1 MARPHE
7 IILLSEN
14 RQANRSPRLTANR
27 FGEDT
32 ARWNRPGPNSLC
44 AKPGA
49 MRPPRKIPFARNRA
63 TGRFH
68 RCPSRLQY
76 LQPQPAPKRKSSE
89 PEKRISPSTAHPD
102 SAVVFLF
109 RHRTT
114 PPIALHLHRSG
125 GLPSTARFLP
135 VAKSGSVHRSFGTQ
149 SYASIHAL
157 GFSSASLKHFPCPAR
172 ERESARRSSRQP
184 SRARA

>member
-14 RQANRSPRLTANR
+14 RQANGSPRLTANR
-27 FGEDT
+27 FGEDI
-32 ARWNRPGPNSLC
+32 APWNRPGPNSLC

-63 TGRFH
+63 TGQFH

-76 LQPQPAPKRKSSE
+76 LQPQRAPKHKSSE

-109 RHRTT
+109 HRRIG
-114 PPIALHLHRSG
+114 PPIALHLHGSG

-135 VAKSGSVHRSFGTQ
+135 VARSGSVRRFFGRQ
-149 SYASIHAL
+149 NYASVHVL
-157 GFSSASLKHFPCPAR
+157 KFLSASLKHFPCPAQ
-172 ERESARRSSRQP
+172 ERESA
-184 SRARA
+184 